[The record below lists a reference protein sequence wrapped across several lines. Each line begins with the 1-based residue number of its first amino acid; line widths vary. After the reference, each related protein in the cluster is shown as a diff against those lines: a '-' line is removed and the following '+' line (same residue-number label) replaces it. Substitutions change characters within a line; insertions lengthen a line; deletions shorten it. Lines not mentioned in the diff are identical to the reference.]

1 MTPKRREA
9 HFQTVRRLVSRVD
22 RIRAELPMDDTGNGI
37 LLADVGGTNVR
48 FAVLRGTDLGPVTYL
63 EVADHASFADAMAAY
78 LGGAN
83 GTVSGAVL
91 AVAGVVTNE
100 RCALTNNDWIVDAA
114 ELRARFG
121 LTTVHLVNDFE
132 AIAWSLPQLAASDLK
147 QIGGTRPMV
156 GAPMAVLGPG
166 TGLGVAACVPHPGGD
181 FIIHSEGGHATAPA
195 GNAREAAVL
204 DALRAEFAHVSVE
217 RLLSGPGLENLY
229 RALVAIDH
237 AQPAE
242 RCAADIVK
250 AARDATCPASRAA
263 LDMFCA
269 MLGDIAGNLAL
280 TFGAKGGVYLAG
292 GVIAHLG
299 GEIDHSAFRA
309 RFEAKGRM
317 RGYVAP
323 IPVYLIVHSDPAFVG
338 LRALALSS
346 ASRRESMAN

>member
-1 MTPKRREA
+1 
-9 HFQTVRRLVSRVD
+9 
-22 RIRAELPMDDTGNGI
+22 MDDTGNGI

-48 FAVLRGTDLGPVTYL
+48 FAVLRGTELGPVTYL
-63 EVADHASFADAMAAY
+63 EVADHASFADAVAAHPAMAK
-78 LGGAN
+78 

-91 AVAGVVTNE
+91 AVAGVVTNQ
-100 RCALTNNDWIVDAA
+100 RCALTNNEWVVDAA
-114 ELRARFG
+114 ELRTRFG

-132 AIAWSLPQLAASDLK
+132 AIAWALPQLAPSDLR
-147 QIGGTRPMV
+147 QIGGTHPIA
-156 GAPMAVLGPG
+156 GAPMAVIGPG
-166 TGLGVAACVPHPGGD
+166 TGLGVAGCVPHPGGD
-181 FIIHSEGGHATAPA
+181 FIIHSEGGHVTAPA
-195 GNAREAAVL
+195 GNAREAAVIG
-204 DALRAEFAHVSVE
+204 ALRAEFEHVSVE

-237 AQPAE
+237 ARPAE

-299 GEIDHSAFRA
+299 GEIDRSAFRT

-317 RGYVAP
+317 SGYVAP

-338 LRALALSS
+338 LRALALSG
-346 ASRRESMAN
+346 AARRPGVPN